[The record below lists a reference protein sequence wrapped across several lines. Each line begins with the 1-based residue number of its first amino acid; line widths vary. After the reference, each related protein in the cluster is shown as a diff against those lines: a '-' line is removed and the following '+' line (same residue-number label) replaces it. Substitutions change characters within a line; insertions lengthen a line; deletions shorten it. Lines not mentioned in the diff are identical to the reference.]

1 MTQTA
6 EAEALIERLNALAA
20 DAESNGDHGVKE
32 ACDKAA
38 AALRTLLES
47 NKALMR
53 ERTNLIETK
62 REQIGRLN
70 TRIAA
75 LERER
80 NQLLDKLHCM
90 CGSPID
96 HSAWEGHTPVSVYD
110 YSLDQERSRAE
121 AAEAKLA
128 EAMKVLDALD
138 RVNRGVDWCDQYEQ
152 ARRWFAA
159 RKFLKENGNG
169 E

>member
-1 MTQTA
+1 MIEQLRRKA
-6 EAEALIERLNALAA
+6 NQHWELAGLARLERDFADEARHMRLARELERRIREMKVFGEAEVADECDRLKERV
-20 DAESNGDHGVKE
+20 AE
-32 ACDKAA
+32 
-38 AALRTLLES
+38 
-47 NKALMR
+47 
-53 ERTNLIETK
+53 
-62 REQIGRLN
+62 
-70 TRIAA
+70 

>member
-6 EAEALIERLNALAA
+6 EVAALIERLNALAA
-20 DAESNGDHGVKE
+20 DAESNDDHGVKE

-38 AALRTLLES
+38 TTLRTLLEH
-47 NKALMR
+47 N
-53 ERTNLIETK
+53 
-62 REQIGRLN
+62 
-70 TRIAA
+70 AA
-75 LERER
+75 LKRER
-80 NQLLDKLHCM
+80 NRLLDKLHCM
-90 CGSPID
+90 CGSSID

-138 RVNRGVDWCDQYEQ
+138 RVNRRVDWCDQYEQ
-152 ARRWFAA
+152 ARRWSAA
-159 RKFLKENGNG
+159 RKLLKENGYG